1 MNNIKRL
8 FLGIA
13 AIALTL
19 SFSAFKET
27 KAEKASK
34 FATVNYGWNVLNQR
48 YEKITGTP
56 NPTGL
61 CDAVATQECV
71 VQIDSPNP
79 TPPLNITEQEAQ
91 DAGATKYPGSSA
103 GSYFN

>member
-27 KAEKASK
+27 KIEKSSK
-34 FATVNYGWNVLNQR
+34 FAIVNYGWNQGNQR

-56 NPTGL
+56 NPGGR
-61 CDAVATQECV
+61 CDDVADKDCV
-71 VQIDSPNP
+71 VQIDSSNP
-79 TPPLNITEQEAQ
+79 TPPENLTAQQAQ
-91 DAGATKYPGSSA
+91 DAGATTYPGSSL

>member
-27 KAEKASK
+27 KTEKASK
-34 FATVNYGWNVLNQR
+34 FAIVNYGWNEANQR

-56 NPTGL
+56 NPTLL
-61 CDAVATQECV
+61 CDEVADEDCA
-71 VQIDSPNP
+71 VQIDSSNPNP
-79 TPPLNITEQEAQ
+79 PETLTAQQAQ
-91 DAGATKYPGSSA
+91 DAGATTYPGSSA